1 MSIWVRKVMA
11 FAQRPGPTCVAFR
24 LIALLGLWLVVSG
37 FSTANLMMGTLAA
50 IGATWTSLA
59 VLPCAEGSPSLYA
72 WIRLILRIPFQ
83 ALVAGVDVAR
93 RALDPAL
100 PLRPG
105 FIAYSTD
112 LPQGTA
118 QDAFAALA
126 ALQPGSVPIR
136 SDRQGTFD
144 VHCLDVGL
152 PMASTLARE
161 ESELRKALGA
171 ERADG

>member
-1 MSIWVRKVMA
+1 MA
-11 FAQRPGPTCVAFR
+11 FAQRPRPTCIFFRVIAF
-24 LIALLGLWLVVSG
+24 LALWLVVSG
-37 FSTANLMMGTLAA
+37 FSIPNLTVGTVVA
-50 IGATWTSLA
+50 IGTTWASLA
-59 VLPCAEGSPSLYA
+59 ILPCAEGSHSFST
-72 WIRLILRIPFQ
+72 WITLVLRMPFQ

-105 FIAYSTD
+105 FVAYSTN
-112 LPQGTA
+112 LPKGTA

-136 SDRQGTFD
+136 SDAQGTFD

-152 PMASTLARE
+152 PIASTLAQE
-161 ESELRKALGA
+161 EAEFHKALGL
-171 ERADG
+171 ERTDG

>member
-1 MSIWVRKVMA
+1 MGVRKLMA
-11 FAQRPGPTCVAFR
+11 FAQFPRPACTGFRFIAF
-24 LIALLGLWLVVSG
+24 LGLWLVVSG
-37 FSTANLMMGTLAA
+37 VSGATLVVGAAVA
-50 IGATWTSLA
+50 IGTTWASLA
-59 VLPCAEGSPSLYA
+59 ILPCAEGSHRFSA
-72 WIRLILRIPFQ
+72 WLRLVLRIPFQ

-105 FIAYSTD
+105 FVAYSTD
-112 LPQGTA
+112 LPKGTA

-136 SDRQGTFD
+136 SDVEGRFD

-152 PMASTLARE
+152 PIASTLAKEEAEFRE
-161 ESELRKALGA
+161 AVGL
-171 ERADG
+171 ERTDG